1 MAVRKKDGG
10 PNVKYY
16 EASDTVSQFDNVRL
30 WLGKNYKKVGRG
42 GGRGAPALAPAPPGP
57 ACHGP
62 GAAIAAPAPPPPGP
76 GPGPGGGA
84 DPPPPQY
91 IQAEPPTNKSLSS
104 LVVQLLQFQEE
115 VFGKHVSNAPLTKL
129 PIKCFL
135 DFKAGGALCHIL
147 AAAYKFKSDQG
158 WRRFDFQN
166 PSRMDR
172 NVEMFMTIEKS
183 LVQNNCLA
191 RPNIFLHQEIEPK
204 LLSKLKD
211 IVKRHQGTVT
221 EDKSNASHIVC
232 PVPGNLEEEEWV
244 RPVMKRDKQV
254 LLHWGYYPDSYDTWI
269 PANEIEAS
277 VEDAPTPEKP
287 RKVHAKWILDTDTF
301 NEWMNEE
308 DYEVTD
314 EKSPVARRKKISA
327 KTLTDE
333 VNSPDSDR
341 RDKKGGN
348 YKKRKRSPSPSPTPE
363 AKKKNAKKGPSTPY
377 NKSKRGHREEEQEDL
392 TKDMDEPSPVP
403 NVEEVTLPKTV
414 NTKKDSES
422 APVKGGTMTDL
433 GESEPPGPGAAAG
446 PPAPQTWQ
454 CPKLPL
460 LPSLPDEQED
470 ESMET
475 AGKDEEENGTGSKGE
490 QAKNPDLHEDNVT
503 EQTHHIII
511 PSYAAW
517 FDYNSVHAI
526 ERRALPEFFN
536 GKNKSKTPEIY
547 LAYRN
552 FMIDTYRLNPQ
563 EYLTSTACRRNLAG
577 DVCAIMR
584 VHAFLE
590 QWGLI
595 NYQVDAESRPTPM
608 GPPPTSHFHVLA
620 DTPSGLVP
628 LQPKTPQGRQSDG
641 DAKTG
646 RKSKEIEDLVTET
659 VKGKPELVGG
669 SLGSIPPPLAEE
681 GSFPPP
687 PRAPHAARPRGA
699 GTRGGHPSPLLP
711 WQQTS
716 ASQQMLNFP
725 DKSKE
730 KPADM
735 QNFGLRTDMYTKKNV
750 PSKVGTPGP
759 RPRPPARR
767 HSPVSPPAQSKAAA
781 SATREWTEQETLLLL
796 EVSGGPQGGGGTG
809 PPGPADAPRSIPQAL
824 EMYKDDWNK
833 VSEHVGSRTQD
844 ECILHFLRLP
854 IEDPYLEDSEASLG
868 PLAYQPIPF
877 SQSGNPVM
885 STVAFLASVVDPRVA
900 SAAAKS
906 ALEEF
911 SKMKEEVPTALVE
924 AHVRK
929 VEEAAKVT
937 GKADPAFGL
946 ESSGIAGTTSDEP
959 ERIEE
964 SGTEEARAEAQPA
977 EEKKEAKEPRDG
989 TAEEEV
995 KEKPGEVPK
1004 KEEEKGKEAEGEK
1017 EPDKGD
1023 GDAGEWGARLGWGD
1037 AEPPRALPG
1046 QHGSCPATG
1055 EPEKEKEAKDG
1066 LDEAPKEPPEPEAER
1081 KAKVERDIGEGNLS
1095 TAAAAALAAAAVK
1108 AKHLA
1113 AVEERKIKSLV
1124 ALLVETQMKKL
1135 EIKLRHF
1142 EELETIMDREREAV
1156 SDGGGDGGGGRRL
1169 SPLQHPLLT
1178 PPCPPQLEYQRQQLL
1193 ADRQAFH
1200 MEQLKYAEM
1209 RARQQHFQHLQQQQ
1223 QQQPPP
1229 LPPGAQPLPAA
1240 GTPLAPAAHP
1250 LGAPPAP
1257 AMVAPAEPVGQP
1269 LPGAPPPQPPPPPG
1283 APAVPHG
1290 ESGCRGLGGR
1300 GGLTASLS
1308 ALTPPPHPPALPAA
1322 PAPFPG
1328 QQPPSQSLAGSLG
1341 GSGHPAVP
1349 GNAPAA
1355 LPFGLPPSAIPFS
1368 MANPPAEP
1376 LGATFP
1382 ANPPALPLHGA
1393 LASSMPSGGLPPP
1406 PHPPGLALPHLAGGS
1421 AAAHSPAIVAA
1432 VQGSLLPNPGLLA
1445 DQGPPL
1451 QTDPIAPSPSTATP
1465 VPPTQ

>member
-10 PNVKYY
+10 PNVKFY
-16 EASDTVSQFDNVRL
+16 EASDTVAQFDNVRL
-30 WLGKNYKKVGRG
+30 WLGKNYKK
-42 GGRGAPALAPAPPGP
+42 
-57 ACHGP
+57 
-62 GAAIAAPAPPPPGP
+62 
-76 GPGPGGGA
+76 
-84 DPPPPQY
+84 Y

-129 PIKCFL
+129 PMKCFL
-135 DFKAGGALCHIL
+135 DFKVSGALSHIL

-183 LVQNNCLA
+183 LVQNNCLS
-191 RPNIFLHQEIEPK
+191 RPNIYLHPDIDSK
-204 LLSKLKD
+204 LQSKLKD

-221 EDKSNASHIVC
+221 EDKSHASHIVV
-232 PVPGNLEEEEWV
+232 PVPSNLEDEEWV
-244 RPVMKRDKQV
+244 RPILKRDKQV
-254 LLHWGYYPDSYDTWI
+254 LLHWGYYPDSYDTWV
-269 PANEIEAS
+269 PASEVEAS
-277 VEDAPTPEKP
+277 VEDAPTVEKP
-287 RKVHAKWILDTDTF
+287 RKVHAKWILDTDSF

-308 DYEVTD
+308 DYELTD
-314 EKSPVARRKKISA
+314 EKNPVARRKKISA

-333 VNSPDSDR
+333 VSSPDSDR
-341 RDKKGGN
+341 RDKKGPN
-348 YKKRKRSPSPSPTPE
+348 YKKRKRSPSPPPSAE
-363 AKKKNAKKGPSTPY
+363 AKKKTVKKGPSTPY
-377 NKSKRGHREEEQEDL
+377 TKSKRGHREEEQEDL

-422 APVKGGTMTDL
+422 APIKGGTVTDL
-433 GESEPPGPGAAAG
+433 
-446 PPAPQTWQ
+446 
-454 CPKLPL
+454 
-460 LPSLPDEQED
+460 DEQED
-470 ESMET
+470 ESMDAVTKEEDET
-475 AGKDEEENGTGSKGE
+475 SSGIKGE
-490 QAKNPDLHEDNVT
+490 QMKTSDLHEDNVT

-628 LQPKTPQGRQSDG
+628 LQPKTPQQS
-641 DAKTG
+641 
-646 RKSKEIEDLVTET
+646 
-659 VKGKPELVGG
+659 
-669 SLGSIPPPLAEE
+669 
-681 GSFPPP
+681 
-687 PRAPHAARPRGA
+687 
-699 GTRGGHPSPLLP
+699 
-711 WQQTS
+711 S

-725 DKSKE
+725 DKSKD
-730 KPADM
+730 KPSDL
-735 QNFGLRTDMYTKKNV
+735 QNFGLRTDMYSKKNTT
-750 PSKVGTPGP
+750 SK
-759 RPRPPARR
+759 
-767 HSPVSPPAQSKAAA
+767 SKAAA

-796 EVSGGPQGGGGTG
+796 E
-809 PPGPADAPRSIPQAL
+809 AL

-906 ALEEF
+906 ALDEF

-929 VEEAAKVT
+929 VEDAARIT
-937 GKADPAFGL
+937 GKADPSYGL
-946 ESSGIAGTTSDEP
+946 ESSGIAGTACEDNERIDCPKRSTPEIHEESSSDEP
-959 ERIEE
+959 Q
-964 SGTEEARAEAQPA
+964 TDAQPT
-977 EEKKEAKEPRDG
+977 EDKKEPKDSPSETLP
-989 TAEEEV
+989 EEEG
-995 KEKPGEVPK
+995 KEKISEVAK
-1004 KEEEKGKEAEGEK
+1004 KEEEKSKDGDTDKESEKSDIDMADGEK
-1017 EPDKGD
+1017 VSDTKEGV
-1023 GDAGEWGARLGWGD
+1023 E
-1037 AEPPRALPG
+1037 EI
-1046 QHGSCPATG
+1046 
-1055 EPEKEKEAKDG
+1055 EKEEGGGKN
-1066 LDEAPKEPPEPEAER
+1066 
-1081 KAKVERDIGEGNLS
+1081 KVERDIGEGNLS

-1142 EELETIMDREREAV
+1142 EELETIMDREREA
-1156 SDGGGDGGGGRRL
+1156 
-1169 SPLQHPLLT
+1169 
-1178 PPCPPQLEYQRQQLL
+1178 LEYQRQQLL
-1193 ADRQAFH
+1193 ADRQNFH
-1200 MEQLKYAEM
+1200 MEQLKYAEI
-1209 RARQQHFQHLQQQQ
+1209 RARQQHFQQIQNQHQQQQ
-1223 QQQPPP
+1223 QTTSSSQPVPPTGHSVSGSQSSLIQAPVSSASNAESLGQPSAPSTQPPVSSQQQQGGTQPSPAHPSGTFTSQQSSTP
-1229 LPPGAQPLPAA
+1229 LVPSAVSVPAQPPVPASNLPSN
-1240 GTPLAPAAHP
+1240 L
-1250 LGAPPAP
+1250 
-1257 AMVAPAEPVGQP
+1257 
-1269 LPGAPPPQPPPPPG
+1269 
-1283 APAVPHG
+1283 
-1290 ESGCRGLGGR
+1290 
-1300 GGLTASLS
+1300 
-1308 ALTPPPHPPALPAA
+1308 
-1322 PAPFPG
+1322 
-1328 QQPPSQSLAGSLG
+1328 
-1341 GSGHPAVP
+1341 
-1349 GNAPAA
+1349 
-1355 LPFGLPPSAIPFS
+1355 
-1368 MANPPAEP
+1368 
-1376 LGATFP
+1376 
-1382 ANPPALPLHGA
+1382 
-1393 LASSMPSGGLPPP
+1393 
-1406 PHPPGLALPHLAGGS
+1406 GS
-1421 AAAHSPAIVAA
+1421 AATHSPAIVAA
-1432 VQGSLLPNPGLLA
+1432 MQGGVALTTSPVP
-1445 DQGPPL
+1445 
-1451 QTDPIAPSPSTATP
+1451 DPATP
-1465 VPPTQ
+1465 LPPDSIGNTVAQPQP

>member
-1 MAVRKKDGG
+1 TERAAGGGGRAGRGGGAGGAAGSGPARWKMAVRKKDGG

-30 WLGKNYKKVGRG
+30 WLGKNYKK
-42 GGRGAPALAPAPPGP
+42 
-57 ACHGP
+57 
-62 GAAIAAPAPPPPGP
+62 
-76 GPGPGGGA
+76 
-84 DPPPPQY
+84 Y

-221 EDKSNASHIVC
+221 EDKSNASHVVC
-232 PVPGNLEEEEWV
+232 PVPGNLEEGGAGGWAV
-244 RPVMKRDKQV
+244 GCRPVMKRDKQV

-314 EKSPVARRKKISA
+314 EKSPCRP
-327 KTLTDE
+327 
-333 VNSPDSDR
+333 PDSDR

-433 GESEPPGPGAAAG
+433 GESEPLGLGTAAS
-446 PPAPQTWQ
+446 P
-454 CPKLPL
+454 C
-460 LPSLPDEQED
+460 
-470 ESMET
+470 
-475 AGKDEEENGTGSKGE
+475 KGE

-628 LQPKTPQGRQSDG
+628 LQPKTPQ
-641 DAKTG
+641 
-646 RKSKEIEDLVTET
+646 
-659 VKGKPELVGG
+659 
-669 SLGSIPPPLAEE
+669 
-681 GSFPPP
+681 
-687 PRAPHAARPRGA
+687 
-699 GTRGGHPSPLLP
+699 
-711 WQQTS
+711 TS

-750 PSKVGTPGP
+750 PSK
-759 RPRPPARR
+759 
-767 HSPVSPPAQSKAAA
+767 SKAAA

-796 EVSGGPQGGGGTG
+796 E
-809 PPGPADAPRSIPQAL
+809 AL

-959 ERIEE
+959 ERI
-964 SGTEEARAEAQPA
+964 GTAWGGWGRLCAMGFWHGGGLTLCLCPQRRA
-977 EEKKEAKEPRDG
+977 KEAKEAQD
-989 TAEEEV
+989 EV
-995 KEKPGEVPK
+995 
-1004 KEEEKGKEAEGEK
+1004 
-1017 EPDKGD
+1017 
-1023 GDAGEWGARLGWGD
+1023 
-1037 AEPPRALPG
+1037 
-1046 QHGSCPATG
+1046 
-1055 EPEKEKEAKDG
+1055 
-1066 LDEAPKEPPEPEAER
+1066 PKEPPEPEAER

-1142 EELETIMDREREAV
+1142 EELETIMDREREA
-1156 SDGGGDGGGGRRL
+1156 
-1169 SPLQHPLLT
+1169 
-1178 PPCPPQLEYQRQQLL
+1178 LEYQRQQLL

-1229 LPPGAQPLPAA
+1229 LPPGAQPLPAT

-1257 AMVAPAEPVGQP
+1257 AMVAPAEPGGQP

-1283 APAVPHG
+1283 APQPGPAIPHG
-1290 ESGCRGLGGR
+1290 ERGAEGLRGWMGGV
-1300 GGLTASLS
+1300 S
-1308 ALTPPPHPPALPAA
+1308 ALM
-1322 PAPFPG
+1322 
-1328 QQPPSQSLAGSLG
+1328 
-1341 GSGHPAVP
+1341 V
-1349 GNAPAA
+1349 
-1355 LPFGLPPSAIPFS
+1355 
-1368 MANPPAEP
+1368 
-1376 LGATFP
+1376 
-1382 ANPPALPLHGA
+1382 
-1393 LASSMPSGGLPPP
+1393 PPP
-1406 PHPPGLALPHLAGGS
+1406 PQFHALAIYLKVGGS
-1421 AAAHSPAIVAA
+1421 WV
-1432 VQGSLLPNPGLLA
+1432 GG
-1445 DQGPPL
+1445 GCRW
-1451 QTDPIAPSPSTATP
+1451 
-1465 VPPTQ
+1465 

>member
-1 MAVRKKDGG
+1 M
-10 PNVKYY
+10 
-16 EASDTVSQFDNVRL
+16 
-30 WLGKNYKKVGRG
+30 
-42 GGRGAPALAPAPPGP
+42 
-57 ACHGP
+57 
-62 GAAIAAPAPPPPGP
+62 
-76 GPGPGGGA
+76 
-84 DPPPPQY
+84 
-91 IQAEPPTNKSLSS
+91 
-104 LVVQLLQFQEE
+104 
-115 VFGKHVSNAPLTKL
+115 
-129 PIKCFL
+129 
-135 DFKAGGALCHIL
+135 
-147 AAAYKFKSDQG
+147 
-158 WRRFDFQN
+158 N

-204 LLSKLKD
+204 LLGKLKD
-211 IVKRHQGTVT
+211 IIKRHQGTVT
-221 EDKSNASHIVC
+221 EDRNNASHVVC
-232 PVPGNLEEEEWV
+232 PVPSNLEEEEWV

-254 LLHWGYYPDSYDTWI
+254 LLHWGYFPDSYDTWI
-269 PANEIEAS
+269 PASEIEAS

-287 RKVHAKWILDTDTF
+287 RKVHAKWILDMDTF

-314 EKSPVARRKKISA
+314 EKSPVSRRKKISA

-377 NKSKRGHREEEQEDL
+377 TKSKRGHREEEQEDL

-403 NVEEVTLPKTV
+403 NMEEVTLPKTV

-433 GESEPPGPGAAAG
+433 
-446 PPAPQTWQ
+446 
-454 CPKLPL
+454 
-460 LPSLPDEQED
+460 DEQED

-475 AGKDEEENGTGSKGE
+475 AGKDEEENSAGNKGE

-628 LQPKTPQGRQSDG
+628 LQPKTPQGRQSDS
-641 DAKTG
+641 DTKAG
-646 RKSKEIEDLVTET
+646 RKSKEIEDLVPE
-659 VKGKPELVGG
+659 VAKAKPEL
-669 SLGSIPPPLAEE
+669 
-681 GSFPPP
+681 
-687 PRAPHAARPRGA
+687 
-699 GTRGGHPSPLLP
+699 
-711 WQQTS
+711 QTS
-716 ASQQMLNFP
+716 ASQQMLSFP
-725 DKSKE
+725 DKGKE
-730 KPADM
+730 KPTDL

-750 PSKVGTPGP
+750 PSK
-759 RPRPPARR
+759 
-767 HSPVSPPAQSKAAA
+767 SKAAA

-796 EVSGGPQGGGGTG
+796 E
-809 PPGPADAPRSIPQAL
+809 AL

-964 SGTEEARAEAQPA
+964 SGADETRADTQPV
-977 EEKKEAKEPRDG
+977 EEKKELKEPREG
-989 TAEEEV
+989 GAEEEA
-995 KEKPGEVPK
+995 KEKLGEAPK
-1004 KEEEKGKEAEGEK
+1004 KEEERGREGDSEELEKGDGDSMAEKEKEPKDGQEEVPKDLAEAEGE
-1017 EPDKGD
+1017 
-1023 GDAGEWGARLGWGD
+1023 
-1037 AEPPRALPG
+1037 
-1046 QHGSCPATG
+1046 
-1055 EPEKEKEAKDG
+1055 
-1066 LDEAPKEPPEPEAER
+1066 R
-1081 KAKVERDIGEGNLS
+1081 KTKVERDIGEGNLS

-1142 EELETIMDREREAV
+1142 EELETIMDREREA
-1156 SDGGGDGGGGRRL
+1156 
-1169 SPLQHPLLT
+1169 
-1178 PPCPPQLEYQRQQLL
+1178 LEYQRQQLL

-1209 RARQQHFQHLQQQQ
+1209 RARQQHFQQMHQQQ

-1229 LPPGAQPLPAA
+1229 PLPPGSQPIPSSGA
-1240 GTPLAPAAHP
+1240 PLAPAAHSMP
-1250 LGAPPAP
+1250 
-1257 AMVAPAEPVGQP
+1257 VAQA
-1269 LPGAPPPQPPPPPG
+1269 PGAPSAASLVPQPSLAQTEQIGQAVPATPG
-1283 APAVPHG
+1283 APHTVSAQQGQTPAGPHAQP
-1290 ESGCRGLGGR
+1290 L
-1300 GGLTASLS
+1300 
-1308 ALTPPPHPPALPAA
+1308 
-1322 PAPFPG
+1322 FPG
-1328 QQPPSQSLAGSLG
+1328 QQPSSQMLPGTVGVSC
-1341 GSGHPAVP
+1341 HPGVP
-1349 GNAPAA
+1349 GNLPAA
-1355 LPFGLPPSAIPFS
+1355 PPFGMPPSIPFS
-1368 MANPPAEP
+1368 MASNVADSISIN
-1376 LGATFP
+1376 LP
-1382 ANPPALPLHGA
+1382 ANTPAHPMHGNLPCGMLAGGA
-1393 LASSMPSGGLPPP
+1393 LASPNLPVTVSSAIHPSMLTTNGPPLAAP
-1406 PHPPGLALPHLAGGS
+1406 ALPHVSGLAS
-1421 AAAHSPAIVAA
+1421 AAAQSPAIVAA
-1432 VQGSLLPNPGLLA
+1432 MQGSLLPNAVLA
-1445 DQGPPL
+1445 PDQGPPL
-1451 QTDPIAPSPSTATP
+1451 QTDPIAPSTATP
-1465 VPPTQ
+1465 VPATQ

>member
-30 WLGKNYKKVGRG
+30 WLGKNYKK
-42 GGRGAPALAPAPPGP
+42 
-57 ACHGP
+57 
-62 GAAIAAPAPPPPGP
+62 
-76 GPGPGGGA
+76 
-84 DPPPPQY
+84 Y

-204 LLSKLKD
+204 LLGKLKD

-269 PANEIEAS
+269 PASEIEAS

-314 EKSPVARRKKISA
+314 EKSPVTRRKKISA

-433 GESEPPGPGAAAG
+433 
-446 PPAPQTWQ
+446 
-454 CPKLPL
+454 
-460 LPSLPDEQED
+460 DEQED

-628 LQPKTPQGRQSDG
+628 LQPKTPQ
-641 DAKTG
+641 
-646 RKSKEIEDLVTET
+646 
-659 VKGKPELVGG
+659 P
-669 SLGSIPPPLAEE
+669 
-681 GSFPPP
+681 
-687 PRAPHAARPRGA
+687 
-699 GTRGGHPSPLLP
+699 
-711 WQQTS
+711 TS

-725 DKSKE
+725 DKGKE

-750 PSKVGTPGP
+750 PSK
-759 RPRPPARR
+759 
-767 HSPVSPPAQSKAAA
+767 SKAAA

-796 EVSGGPQGGGGTG
+796 E
-809 PPGPADAPRSIPQAL
+809 AL

-964 SGTEEARAEAQPA
+964 SGAEEARADAQPA

-989 TAEEEV
+989 TTEEEA
-995 KEKPGEVPK
+995 KEKPGETPK
-1004 KEEEKGKEAEGEK
+1004 KEEEKGKEVEGEK

-1023 GDAGEWGARLGWGD
+1023 SDGA
-1037 AEPPRALPG
+1037 
-1046 QHGSCPATG
+1046 G
-1055 EPEKEKEAKDG
+1055 EPEKEKEVKEG
-1066 LDEAPKEPPEPEAER
+1066 PDEAPKEPPEPEAER

-1142 EELETIMDREREAV
+1142 EELETIMDREREA
-1156 SDGGGDGGGGRRL
+1156 
-1169 SPLQHPLLT
+1169 
-1178 PPCPPQLEYQRQQLL
+1178 LEYQRQQLL

-1240 GTPLAPAAHP
+1240 GAPLAPAAHP
-1250 LGAPPAP
+1250 LAAPPTP
-1257 AMVAPAEPVGQP
+1257 AMVGPPEPVGQP

-1283 APAVPHG
+1283 APNVPH
-1290 ESGCRGLGGR
+1290 
-1300 GGLTASLS
+1300 
-1308 ALTPPPHPPALPAA
+1308 A

-1328 QQPPSQSLAGSLG
+1328 QQPPSQSLAGTLG

-1355 LPFGLPPSAIPFS
+1355 LPFGLPPSAIPLS
-1368 MANPPAEP
+1368 MANPPADP
-1376 LGATFP
+1376 LGASFP
-1382 ANPPALPLHGA
+1382 ANPPPLPLHGA
-1393 LASSMPSGGLPPP
+1393 LASSMPGGGGLPPNS
-1406 PHPPGLALPHLAGGS
+1406 HPPGLALPHLAGGS

-1451 QTDPIAPSPSTATP
+1451 QTDPIAPTPSTATP